1 MAPHRFIERFMDM
14 TKTVTPPAAAP
25 YVRNLADTV
34 TYAIVLGMFVL
45 AIIAFIFMK

>member
-1 MAPHRFIERFMDM
+1 MAPHRFFERFTDM
-14 TKTVTPPAAAP
+14 TKTVTPPAEKP

>member
-1 MAPHRFIERFMDM
+1 M
-14 TKTVTPPAAAP
+14 TKAVTPPAEKP

>member
-1 MAPHRFIERFMDM
+1 MAPHRFFERITHM
-14 TKTVTPPAAAP
+14 TKTVTPPAAVP

-34 TYAIVLGMFVL
+34 TYAIVLGMFAL